1 MDKEFETL
9 AAEAIA
15 QAGISAIGTHL
26 WDCECGEQFEDDC
39 KVIGEES

>member
-1 MDKEFETL
+1 MAKEFT
-9 AAEAIA
+9 AEAIA

-39 KVIGEES
+39 KVIEQEKT